1 MFPAPAGINRND
13 RWFFSNYGYVTKAA
27 ATAERL
33 RLINPKFYNLLY
45 MNHLEMFSFFLMAI
59 IPNDI
64 YLGDYAFTTEDEAM
78 RFLKRLIQ

>member
-1 MFPAPAGINRND
+1 MTAG
-13 RWFFSNYGYVTKAA
+13 FFSNYGCVTKAA
-27 ATAERL
+27 VTAERL